1 MRQKLLLSG
10 RTMSGIAWLR
20 ISIILFVV
28 LTGLAPAIS
37 QSQKNQPANCL
48 GGTLDAP
55 IKLEVFSDFQCSWCK
70 KFYVETITQVL
81 KSYSAEDKVCVIYYE
96 FPLQMH
102 PYGHKA
108 ARYSIAAQRIGRK
121 QWLAVFDALYT
132 KQEQWALD
140 GNIDGTIRSVL
151 SAEDFDRIK
160 KNLQDPS
167 IDEAIARD
175 VALGQKRG
183 VEGTPSIFLTTV
195 NKEHPKY
202 PYAPYAVWKGY
213 FDTIVK

>member
-1 MRQKLLLSG
+1 MRQKPDLSG
-10 RTMSGIAWLR
+10 RKLPGIAWLR
-20 ISIILFVV
+20 FLIILFVV
-28 LTGLAPAIS
+28 LTGLAPANS

-70 KFYVETITQVL
+70 KLYTETVVQIL
-81 KSYSAEDKVCVIYYE
+81 KNYSPEDKICVRYYE

-102 PYGHKA
+102 AYSQKA
-108 ARYSIAAQRIGRK
+108 ARYSVAAQRIGRK
-121 QWLAVFDALYT
+121 QWLALVDALYT
-132 KQEQWALD
+132 KQDLWALD
-140 GNIDGTIRSVL
+140 GNIDGIIKGVL
-151 SAEDFDRIK
+151 SSEDFEKIK

-167 IDEAIARD
+167 IDEAIDRD
-175 VALGQKRG
+175 VDLGKKRG